1 MADPNPKFMAVVA
14 CTKDLENGIA
24 ANSPADIGAKLMNK
38 LLDFEDYSKLR
49 LPSTPEEK
57 AQIIVGAISTKVRAE
72 PDIKFDQLKKFVKE
86 HGGLGY
92 LHKILEDSLS
102 EQ

>member
-1 MADPNPKFMAVVA
+1 MADQNPKFMAVLA

-24 ANSPADIGAKLMNK
+24 ANSPTDIGAKLMGIK
-38 LLDFEDYSKLR
+38 LLDFEDYSTLR
-49 LPSTPEEK
+49 LPSTSQEK

-72 PDIKFDQLKKFVKE
+72 PDKFDQLMKFVKD
-86 HGGLGY
+86 GSLGY